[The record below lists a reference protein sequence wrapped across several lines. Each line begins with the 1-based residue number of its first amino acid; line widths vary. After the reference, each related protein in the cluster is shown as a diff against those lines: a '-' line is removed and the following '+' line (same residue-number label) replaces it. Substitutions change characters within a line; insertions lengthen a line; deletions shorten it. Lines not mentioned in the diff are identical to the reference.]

1 MLRISHGWVRTAALA
16 AAVAVTVISAPMSRA
31 AGTPA
36 PRVAAARTAHAA
48 TASLSSC
55 TSAVCTYSLGV
66 NPGLLAGKP
75 FACPAIQH
83 AVGTV
88 TILNRFATHQQADT
102 MTVSVRG
109 LPRNTEFDL
118 FTVQNSP
125 LDSGAFPG
133 FGFGWY
139 QSDLDSNG
147 YG

>member
-1 MLRISHGWVRTAALA
+1 MFRISFARVRTATLTTVA
-16 AAVAVTVISAPMSRA
+16 AAVLV
-31 AGTPA
+31 GTPIGLTRGA
-36 PRVAAARTAHAA
+36 PTGAMAQTANA
-48 TASLSSC
+48 TTALTPSC
-55 TSAVCTYSLGV
+55 TTAICTYSLGV

-88 TILNRFATHQQADT
+88 AIINRFATHQQADT